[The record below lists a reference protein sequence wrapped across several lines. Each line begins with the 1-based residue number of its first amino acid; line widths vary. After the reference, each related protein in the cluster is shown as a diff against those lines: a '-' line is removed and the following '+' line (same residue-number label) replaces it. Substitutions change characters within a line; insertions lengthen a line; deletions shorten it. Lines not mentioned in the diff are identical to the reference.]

1 MDSGIE
7 VKELSRKQAA
17 AVVESTAVSNLRY
30 VKEQFAKHF
39 KYENSLHWLCLYD
52 NSVPKAMC
60 VLEFSYP
67 VDSYVFINEIQSFEP
82 GKHYGKLLLEHVFA
96 KHKYAWLMAD
106 ITQADT
112 LLGFYRSLGLK
123 ECTVYAECWK
133 KTAHMFTANCSLDV
147 ISEEVRRG
155 TAGEGDSSR

>member
-1 MDSGIE
+1 MDSSIE
-7 VKELSRKQAA
+7 VKELSRKQAE
-17 AVVESTAVSNLRY
+17 AVVESAAVSNSRY
-30 VKEQFAKHF
+30 VKEQFTKHF
-39 KYENSLHWLCLYD
+39 KYENSLRWLCLYD
-52 NSVPKAMC
+52 SNVPKAVC
-60 VLEFSYP
+60 VLEFDYP
-67 VDSYVFINEIQSFEP
+67 VGSYVFINGIQSFES
-82 GKHYGKLLLEHVFA
+82 GKRYGKLLLEHVFS

-112 LLGFYRSLGLK
+112 LLSYYRSLGLK
-123 ECTVYAECWK
+123 ECTAYAECWK

>member
-1 MDSGIE
+1 MDSSIE
-7 VKELSRKQAA
+7 VKELSQKQAE

-30 VKEQFAKHF
+30 VKEQFVKHF

-52 NSVPKAMC
+52 NGVPKAMC
-60 VLEFSYP
+60 VLEIDYP
-67 VDSYVFINEIQSFEP
+67 VDSYVFINGIQSFES

-112 LLGFYRSLGLK
+112 LLSFYRSLGLK

-133 KTAHMFTANCSLDV
+133 KTAHLFTANCSLDV

-155 TAGEGDSSR
+155 ATGEGDRSR